1 MNFDLEDF
9 EDWLYYEV
17 ELNRVTPDEKRFV
30 ELLIDTY
37 LDKSKIHGVVV
48 FSKENVNKGEQIKE
62 ERPEFE
68 IEFNKNKLPSMPLA
82 LAKLIDTHA
91 YERKIGSGIL
101 VLGIDNEKYL
111 NHSTDPSVNDDGIA
125 LKDINIG
132 DEITIDYK
140 DFDDNI
146 KTWLI

>member
-1 MNFDLEDF
+1 MF
-9 EDWLYYEV
+9 
-17 ELNRVTPDEKRFV
+17 
-30 ELLIDTY
+30 LIDTY
-37 LDKSKIHGVVV
+37 LDVSKIHGVGV

-91 YERKIGSGIL
+91 YERKLGSGIL

-111 NHSTDPSVNDDGIA
+111 NHSDNPSVNDEGIA
-125 LKDINIG
+125 LKNIKIG

-146 KTWLI
+146 KTWLTRMHTYHQSMHR

>member
-1 MNFDLEDF
+1 MF
-9 EDWLYYEV
+9 
-17 ELNRVTPDEKRFV
+17 
-30 ELLIDTY
+30 LIDTY
-37 LDKSKIHGVVV
+37 LDKSKIHGVGV

-111 NHSTDPSVNDDGIA
+111 NHSSDPSVNDEGIA
-125 LKDINIG
+125 LKNIKIG

>member
-1 MNFDLEDF
+1 MGGNKWIL
-9 EDWLYYEV
+9 LY
-17 ELNRVTPDEKRFV
+17 
-30 ELLIDTY
+30 IDTY
-37 LDKSKIHGVVV
+37 LDKREIHGVGV

-91 YERKIGSGIL
+91 YERKLGSGIL

-111 NHSTDPSVNDDGIA
+111 NHSNNPSVNDEGIA
-125 LKDINIG
+125 LKNIKIG

-146 KTWLI
+146 KTWLT

>member
-1 MNFDLEDF
+1 MGRYKIMF
-9 EDWLYYEV
+9 
-17 ELNRVTPDEKRFV
+17 
-30 ELLIDTY
+30 LIDTY
-37 LDKSKIHGVVV
+37 LDKSKIHGVGV

-111 NHSTDPSVNDDGIA
+111 NHSDNPSVNDEGIA
-125 LKDINIG
+125 LKNIKIG
-132 DEITIDYK
+132 DEITIDYR
-140 DFDDNI
+140 DFDDSI
-146 KTWLI
+146 KAWLT

>member
-1 MNFDLEDF
+1 MF
-9 EDWLYYEV
+9 
-17 ELNRVTPDEKRFV
+17 
-30 ELLIDTY
+30 LIDTY
-37 LDKSKIHGVVV
+37 LDKSKIHGIGV
-48 FSKENVNKGEQIKE
+48 FSKENVKKGEQIKE

-68 IEFNKNKLPSMPLA
+68 MEFNKNKLPSIPLA

-111 NHSTDPSVNDDGIA
+111 NHSDNPSVDDEGFA
-125 LKDINIG
+125 LTDIKIG

-146 KTWLI
+146 KIWLT

>member
-1 MNFDLEDF
+1 MGYNKIMF
-9 EDWLYYEV
+9 
-17 ELNRVTPDEKRFV
+17 
-30 ELLIDTY
+30 LIDTY
-37 LDKSKIHGVVV
+37 LDKSKIHGIGV

-68 IEFNKNKLPSMPLA
+68 IEFNKNKLPSMPLS

-101 VLGIDNEKYL
+101 VLGLDNEKYL
-111 NHSTDPSVNDDGIA
+111 NHSDNPSVNDEGIA
-125 LKDINIG
+125 LKNIKIG

-140 DFDDNI
+140 NFDDNI
-146 KTWLI
+146 KTWLT